1 VVCCSVLWFFLFS
14 FDEFGVF
21 FSSFLMSLE
30 YFSSLLMNLECCL
43 CVACGLCV
51 ACVLPVLLSS
61 SSFLFTNF
69 VQKGFGGPG
78 GPSSGPAVGLA
89 GPSAGMFFSLVVFFV
104 CVLCLFNCHPIFR
117 MRVVV

>member
-1 VVCCSVLWFFLFS
+1 MNFFLFLFDEFGVFLFS
-14 FDEFGVF
+14 FDEFGV
-21 FSSFLMSLE
+21 
-30 YFSSLLMNLECCL
+30 LLVCC
-43 CVACGLCV
+43 LCV

-69 VQKGFGGPG
+69 VQKGSGGPG

-104 CVLCLFNCHPIFR
+104 CVLCLFNCHPISR